1 MSQSTM
7 FNFLRD
13 LSKSIGVIVVK
24 NNKVTIVRIVKVK
37 FDG

>member
-1 MSQSTM
+1 M

-24 NNKVTIVRIVKVK
+24 NNKVTVVRMVKVK

>member
-1 MSQSTM
+1 M

-13 LSKSIGVIVVK
+13 LSKSISVIVVK
-24 NNKVTIVRIVKVK
+24 NNKATVVRIVKVK

>member
-1 MSQSTM
+1 ML
-7 FNFLRD
+7 NFLRD

-24 NNKVTIVRIVKVK
+24 NNKMMIVCIVKVK

>member
-1 MSQSTM
+1 M

-13 LSKSIGVIVVK
+13 LGKPISVIVVK

>member
-1 MSQSTM
+1 M

-13 LSKSIGVIVVK
+13 LSKSISVIVVK
-24 NNKVTIVRIVKVK
+24 NNKVTVIRIVKVK